1 MWARRFLIGLVLAAT
16 ALSVFAFERPERPFP
31 ATAKRG
37 LMTPVNYSE
46 ITIDGK
52 ARHLSAAARIW
63 NQDNTI
69 DVATALRGSELVVN
83 YTENSAGEIDSV
95 WILTSDEASKELPQ
109 QPSK

>member
-16 ALSVFAFERPERPFP
+16 ALSAFAFERPFP
-31 ATAKRG
+31 KNAKRG

-52 ARHLSAAARIW
+52 ARHLSVSARIW

-69 DVATALRGSELVVN
+69 DVATALRGSDLVVN
-83 YTENSAGEIDSV
+83 YTENSAGEIDNV
-95 WILTSDEASKELPQ
+95 WILTKDEASKELPK
-109 QPSK
+109 QPTK

>member
-16 ALSVFAFERPERPFP
+16 ALSAFAFERPFP

-37 LMTPVNYSE
+37 FMTPVNYSE

-52 ARHLSAAARIW
+52 PRHLSASARIW

-69 DVATALRGSELVVN
+69 DVATALRGSDLVVN

-95 WILTSDEASKELPQ
+95 WILTKDEAIKELPQ
-109 QPSK
+109 QPGK